1 MSIFKP
7 ENFKNIPYEILVEQ
21 YWKLRRISSKWL
33 FKAMELEALAGQ
45 AQGKKELKL
54 KFLSNRFSKYSD
66 KILLE
71 AIDLE
76 YYFSQKIKPKKEF
89 PFML

>member
-1 MSIFKP
+1 MNTFKS

-45 AQGKKELKL
+45 AHGKKELKL
-54 KFLSNRFSKYSD
+54 KFLSNKFSKYSD

-76 YYFSQKIKPKKEF
+76 YYFNQKIKPKKEF
-89 PFML
+89 PFMI